1 MCISISFCALFST
14 DKILKIREFLFVFF
28 LHFVLQLLFSYAI
41 IINEEQEC
49 SGACQPNR
57 GLLAEGKDGGKSMS
71 KRKFIIKVL
80 NRTIIVLLVIGLI
93 LFINKISIYPLG

>member
-1 MCISISFCALFST
+1 MF
-14 DKILKIREFLFVFF
+14 FF

-41 IINEEQEC
+41 ITYEEQEC
-49 SGACQPNR
+49 SGACQPNW